1 MPYRNLELDFD
12 GPVATLTLARPEK
25 LNPIDWSTVKELRDA
40 VDEITDRRGCRI
52 TIVTGESSHW
62 LALAAG
68 IGMGL
73 WAVRIMARS

>member
-1 MPYRNLELDFD
+1 MSAIGTTHTEPRNFFCCNSEYILMFHFGRGLF
-12 GPVATLTLARPEK
+12 GLVAATICT
-25 LNPIDWSTVKELRDA
+25 
-40 VDEITDRRGCRI
+40 GFCI
-52 TIVTGESSHW
+52 TIVTGEFSHW